1 MALTL
6 KEAIQLLESGDWLKH
21 LRFITA
27 DINKRVGG
35 KVVEF
40 NKCRIAR
47 HQDTPKSTS
56 STPAPGRYASR
67 ITRDPQHSTHFTR
80 NIELANREIRKV
92 HPIII
97 THINHQSIL

>member
-47 HQDTPKSTS
+47 HQDHTKINQQYSCTRQICITYNTGS
-56 STPAPGRYASR
+56 SAQYPFHT
-67 ITRDPQHSTHFTR
+67 
-80 NIELANREIRKV
+80 
-92 HPIII
+92 
-97 THINHQSIL
+97 